1 MTEHR
6 SLLAHILIS
15 PNETRLRAGWRL
27 LINALLIQA
36 ISLPIVLLLLL
47 IEAPNTAFG
56 ENQMI
61 AAGFAAL
68 IAVTAAVFVCR
79 RWLDRRS
86 IRSLGLQFDRR
97 AGADLL
103 AGFLLAGAMLLLVFV
118 IEWGAGWLSLSPA
131 PANEAPGWRPLLTT
145 LTLLAA
151 FTATGWQEELYFRG
165 YLLQNLRA
173 GLNLGWGVTLS
184 TAAFSLA
191 HFANP
196 NASAMALLGILLAGL
211 LFAYAYLR
219 SGRLWLPIGLH
230 IGWNFFEGPV
240 FGFPV
245 SGMETLRL
253 LHSQVNGPEPFTGG
267 AFGPEAGLALLPA
280 LALGA
285 LGVYLFTR
293 PRKTAGESIT
303 RSSS

>member
-1 MTEHR
+1 M
-6 SLLAHILIS
+6 
-15 PNETRLRAGWRL
+15 
-27 LINALLIQA
+27 
-36 ISLPIVLLLLL
+36 
-47 IEAPNTAFG
+47 
-56 ENQMI
+56 
-61 AAGFAAL
+61 
-68 IAVTAAVFVCR
+68 
-79 RWLDRRS
+79 
-86 IRSLGLQFDRR
+86 
-97 AGADLL
+97 
-103 AGFLLAGAMLLLVFV
+103 
-118 IEWGAGWLSLSPA
+118 GAGWLSLRPTQ
-131 PANEAPGWRPLLTT
+131 ANEALGWRPLLTT
-145 LTLLAA
+145 LALLAG

-173 GLNLGWGVTLS
+173 GLNLGWGVALS

-196 NASAMALLGILLAGL
+196 HASAIALLGILLAGL

-219 SGRLWLPIGLH
+219 SGRLWLAIGLH
-230 IGWNFFEGPV
+230 IGWNFFEGAV

-253 LHSQVNGPEPFTGG
+253 IHPQVNGPELFTGG

-293 PRKTAGESIT
+293 PRKIAGESIT